1 MPTPSVALSPCW
13 VILTVTPGKNC
24 SISALS
30 SKSQEL
36 KGLDEVDDD
45 VTALFSDEEA
55 FSFSEDEQAERAKTR
70 MANIGM
76 IGKYNLSGM
85 KFSPLI

>member
-1 MPTPSVALSPCW
+1 M
-13 VILTVTPGKNC
+13 
-24 SISALS
+24 
-30 SKSQEL
+30 

-45 VTALFSDEEA
+45 VTALFSDVGEG